1 MDNQVRIDKWLWA
14 VRIFKTRSLAAD
26 ACRKGKVLLNNGP
39 VKSSKLINVA
49 DKISVRKTLIT
60 YTFRIKNLSQ
70 KRISAKLV
78 PDFVENL
85 TPEKELKKAVR
96 LRFPDFGSREKGMG
110 RPTKKERRTMD
121 RFHNDIP

>member
-26 ACRKGKVLLNNGP
+26 ACRKGKVLLNNGLA
-39 VKSSKLINVA
+39 KSSKLIKVA

-60 YTFRIKNLSQ
+60 YTFRVKNLSQ
-70 KRISAKLV
+70 KRISAKLA

-96 LRFPDFGSREKGMG
+96 SQFPDFGSREKGMG

-121 RFHNDIP
+121 RFHNDVP